1 MGLLIVIVI
10 LVFAI
15 PNIID
20 FISKQNEEE
29 KEREKRRLEQ
39 EKIKNDYD
47 ALVQKYVE
55 SDLTRKILA
64 YICDGDYEKNIPE
77 IITVDFRFIRSNL
90 KGCPRS
96 FCLTENRINALYRGR
111 DCHWDVSPVE
121 AMAEAINRIMDGQYS
136 VYVKDEVAHMEL
148 KPQYDF

>member
-1 MGLLIVIVI
+1 MGILVVIVI

-29 KEREKRRLEQ
+29 KEREKERLEQ

-47 ALVQKYVE
+47 ALVKKYKE
-55 SDLTRKILA
+55 SELTHKILKH
-64 YICDGDYEKNIPE
+64 ICDGDYKKNLPE
-77 IITVDFRFIRSNL
+77 EITVDFRFIRSNL
-90 KGCPRS
+90 KGRPHS
-96 FCLTENRINALYRGR
+96 FCLTENRIDALYRGR
-111 DCHWDVSPVE
+111 GYDWNVSPVE
-121 AMAEAINRIMDGQYS
+121 AMAEAINLIMDGKYS

-148 KPQYDF
+148 KPKYHF